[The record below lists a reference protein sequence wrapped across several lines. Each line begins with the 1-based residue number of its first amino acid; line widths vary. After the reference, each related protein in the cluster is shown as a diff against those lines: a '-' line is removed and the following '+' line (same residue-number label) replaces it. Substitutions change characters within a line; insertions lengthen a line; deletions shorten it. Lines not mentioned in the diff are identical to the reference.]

1 MDTVIKQTQ
10 VAGDSDMSDS
20 AVAHLQQV
28 FAAQQKAFLAE
39 MVPTRAVRHDRL
51 QRLLQMT
58 EKYGKEIADTISADF
73 GNRSPHITRLTD
85 TMLVEGAVKHAQRHL
100 RGWMRT
106 RRAPTAIY
114 FQPGSNKI
122 MRQPLGVVGVIAPWN
137 YPYQLA
143 MSPAVGALAAGNR
156 VMIKPS
162 ELTPRFS
169 ALLEKIV
176 AEFFKP
182 EEMIIINGDAQV
194 GRAFSELPFDHLLFT
209 GSTQVGRMV
218 AQAAARNL
226 TPVTLELGGKSPV
239 IFDASADMP
248 EMASRVAHGKLL
260 NGGQTCVAP
269 DYVFLPKD
277 KLESFVSA
285 FQAAVAK
292 MYPTL
297 ANNPDYTSVVSERHF
312 TRLEALRDDARAQG
326 ARVIEINPA
335 QENLAPAA
343 RKLAPTLIVGAT
355 DQMRVMREEIFGP
368 LLPVLTYDKID
379 DAIAYVNAHD
389 RPLALYFMGTD
400 SAMKQKVLNN
410 TIAGGMTVNDCIW
423 HFGQEDV
430 PTGGVGP
437 SGMGFYH
444 GEYGFL
450 AFSKQKPIF
459 NQPRWNGMFL
469 MHPPYGKNFTRM
481 MGLLKHLL

>member
-1 MDTVIKQTQ
+1 MDTVIKQTTLPEDQ
-10 VAGDSDMSDS
+10 AL
-20 AVAHLQQV
+20 AQLQQS
-28 FAAQQKAFLAE
+28 FARQQQAFLAD
-39 MVPTRAVRHDRL
+39 MVPSRAVRHERL

-73 GNRSPHITRLTD
+73 GNRSPHLTRLSD
-85 TMLVEGAVKHAQRHL
+85 TMLVEAAVKHAQRHL

-114 FQPGSNKI
+114 FMPGSNAI
-122 MRQPLGVVGVIAPWN
+122 MRQPLGVVGIIAPWN

-143 MSPAVGALAAGNR
+143 MSPAVGAIAAGNR

-182 EEMIIINGDAQV
+182 EEMIVINGDAQV

-239 IFDASADMP
+239 IFDASADMA
-248 EMASRVAHGKLL
+248 EMASRVAHGKLF

-269 DYVFLPKD
+269 DYVFVPKNQLD
-277 KLESFVSA
+277 SFVAGFS
-285 FQAAVAK
+285 AAVGK

-297 ANNPDYTSVVSERHF
+297 ASNPDYTSVVSERHF
-312 TRLEALRDDARAQG
+312 TRLQGLRDEARAMG
-326 ARVIEINPA
+326 AKIVEINPA
-335 QENLAPAA
+335 QETLVDAS
-343 RKLAPTLIVGAT
+343 RKLAPTLIIGAT
-355 DQMRVMREEIFGP
+355 EQMRVMREEIFGP
-368 LLPVLTYDKID
+368 LLPVLTYDNID
-379 DAIAYVNAHD
+379 QAISYVNAHD

-400 SAMKQKVLNN
+400 STAKQRVLNN

-430 PTGGVGP
+430 P
-437 SGMGFYH
+437 
-444 GEYGFL
+444 
-450 AFSKQKPIF
+450 
-459 NQPRWNGMFL
+459 
-469 MHPPYGKNFTRM
+469 
-481 MGLLKHLL
+481 